1 MADLVSI
8 ELPHRRPSGP
18 ARPDPAE
25 MDGPRARLP
34 PWLKVRMP
42 GGADYNE
49 LKGLV
54 RSLDLHTVCEEA
66 SCPNIG
72 ECWNA
77 RELTLMIL
85 GDTCTRS
92 CGFCD
97 VATGR
102 PAPPDRD
109 EPRRVAEA
117 LSKLD
122 LAHAVITSVDR
133 DELPDGGAS
142 IWAETITR
150 VKAA

>member
-1 MADLVSI
+1 
-8 ELPHRRPSGP
+8 RRPSGP

-25 MDGPRARLP
+25 MEAPRPRLP

-42 GGADYNE
+42 GGTDYND

-66 SCPNIG
+66 SCPNVG

-102 PAPPDRD
+102 PGAVDTD

-117 LSKLD
+117 LARLRLS
-122 LAHAVITSVDR
+122 HAVITSVDR
-133 DELPDGGAS
+133 DELADGGAAT
-142 IWAETITR
+142 WAETIRR
-150 VKAA
+150 VRTACPEM